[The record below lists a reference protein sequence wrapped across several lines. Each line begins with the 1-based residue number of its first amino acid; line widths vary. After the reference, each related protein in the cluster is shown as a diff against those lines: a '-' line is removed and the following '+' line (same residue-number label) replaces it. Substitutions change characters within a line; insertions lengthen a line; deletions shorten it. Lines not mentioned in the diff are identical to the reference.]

1 MSFTLKIVLALV
13 GAAMIGGGAVYLVN
27 VENKVVETQT
37 PPVTVAAPVVKSREQ
52 LAAEYRAKAGSQ
64 QDLKPLDWGAK
75 K

>member
-1 MSFTLKIVLALV
+1 MVLKIVLFLLV

-27 VENKVVETQT
+27 VENKVVVETPT

-52 LAAEYRAKAGSQ
+52 LSAEYRAKAGSQ